1 MHTLYQDPSMD
12 NLIAESDFDNLFVQG
27 AIYDHL
33 QKSYLLLPEFL
44 EHWWVNGKRLFFAIY
59 QFLDIFCFHS

>member
-27 AIYDHL
+27 AIYDHI

-44 EHWWVNGKRLFFAIY
+44 
-59 QFLDIFCFHS
+59 